1 MLNMNATVVVLEN
14 ALKARAQK
22 VEESLHREYL
32 ALLSFSDLIN
42 ESQQITDELRVRPLD
57 TELSTRSTL
66 LLKEISERI
75 GGQFRMLEELKSSID
90 ERLKELQ

>member
-1 MLNMNATVVVLEN
+1 MLKMNAKVVVFEN
-14 ALKARAQK
+14 ALKVRAQK
-22 VEESLHREYL
+22 VEESLHKEYL

-42 ESQQITDELRVRPLD
+42 ESQQITDELKVRPLD

-75 GGQFRMLEELKSSID
+75 GGQFKMLEELKSSID
-90 ERLKELQ
+90 ERLRELQ